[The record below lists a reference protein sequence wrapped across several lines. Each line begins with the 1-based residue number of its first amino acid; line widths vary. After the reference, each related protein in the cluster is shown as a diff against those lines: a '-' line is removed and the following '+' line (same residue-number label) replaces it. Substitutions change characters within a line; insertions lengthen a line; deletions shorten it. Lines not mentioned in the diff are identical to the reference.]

1 MTLTRPEPVHAPEH
15 GQRPMPGRRP
25 CDVVPTFA
33 GVCRPRMS
41 LSLSSALVSRLL
53 IAVAAASYPVLALPA
68 PAEDRM
74 QLVEFFEKRFPGI
87 PLEEYVYGALIANPG
102 GREQYE
108 QIMEFPPFLGDI
120 EKGKKIWETRFPN
133 GKSFADCFPRGGHN
147 VVGNYPH
154 FDETLGKVVSF
165 ENAINECL
173 RRNGEP
179 ELVYGDREPL
189 GVLTAYAR
197 TLSDGMRIDIR
208 VDSPAAAAKYEAG
221 KNLFFRRIGQ
231 LNAACAGCHL
241 YNAGKIMRME
251 IISPALGQATHWPI
265 FRGGEELMTL
275 QGRFKR
281 CMEQMRA
288 VPYGFDSDEWNNLE
302 YFLTYLSNGLPL
314 KSAVFRK

>member
-1 MTLTRPEPVHAPEH
+1 
-15 GQRPMPGRRP
+15 
-25 CDVVPTFA
+25 
-33 GVCRPRMS
+33 MS
-41 LSLSSALVSRLL
+41 LSLSFALVLRLL
-53 IAVAAASYPVLALPA
+53 TAVAAAYPVLALPA

-74 QLVEFFEKRFPGI
+74 QLVEFFEKRFPGV

-120 EKGKKIWETRFPN
+120 EKGKKIWETQFPN

-147 VVGNYPH
+147 VVGNYPY

-165 ENAINECL
+165 ENAINACL

-179 ELVYGDREPL
+179 ELVYGDREPM